1 MTFKLRSE
9 GWVKLSPGRGY
20 GKNCIKWFI
29 LGDKK
34 GLCQSCQW
42 NPTTTGLLE
51 ERAKCWPKW
60 SAWTLAVMRQ
70 TAIMSPDVIHKGKHH
85 VTSMIFLPETHNVN
99 LIMKTYH
106 TSPNGET
113 FLQNIWPIPFK
124 NVHIVENEA
133 RLRNSCRFM
142 ETEETMLYGP
152 NWENWQ
158 KSNIDCLL
166 DNGIVSML
174 HFLNLIIELLLCKKW
189 LFSGNTQQS
198 TWG

>member
-1 MTFKLRSE
+1 
-9 GWVKLSPGRGY
+9 
-20 GKNCIKWFI
+20 
-29 LGDKK
+29 
-34 GLCQSCQW
+34 
-42 NPTTTGLLE
+42 
-51 ERAKCWPKW
+51 
-60 SAWTLAVMRQ
+60 MRQ

-142 ETEETMLYGP
+142 ETEETVLYGP

-174 HFLNLIIELLLCKKW
+174 HFLNLIIELLLCKK
-189 LFSGNTQQS
+189 
-198 TWG
+198 